1 MHPQIRERLNLAHAM
16 GSTDFTD
23 STDGTALD
31 RCLKRERAGRKSWR
45 LKPAFGIKF
54 GSGDVTHLPALRALR
69 RGARLSPWRDEGLTP
84 RRKGATCS
92 RPASTPLPPHP
103 PLWIIP
109 GLRFHWIPRM
119 NTDTACRI
127 WSHTSNGFLT
137 RSTRARHLPRGPI
150 SRSQLHTPRRPQSNQ
165 RWRIHFDNTTRPSCH
180 SSV

>member
-1 MHPQIRERLNLAHAM
+1 MTDSMTSMHPQIRERLNLAHAM

-103 PLWIIP
+103 PLDNSRPALPLDPTHEHRHRLPNLVPYFQWLP
-109 GLRFHWIPRM
+109 HPFHPSPPPASR
-119 NTDTACRI
+119 THFQKSA
-127 WSHTSNGFLT
+127 SH
-137 RSTRARHLPRGPI
+137 PP
-150 SRSQLHTPRRPQSNQ
+150 
-165 RWRIHFDNTTRPSCH
+165 PSA
-180 SSV
+180 V